1 MENIFDP
8 YGWTIFAVLKVM
20 FISFELK
27 FRAFELIFKAFE
39 HRFKAY
45 ERSFLL
51 ELETIINRKG
61 TFLSVYIKK
70 STCTVEKNP
79 ETIK

>member
-1 MENIFDP
+1 MRTIANNC
-8 YGWTIFAVLKVM
+8 IFAVLKVM
-20 FISFELK
+20 FISFEYK

-51 ELETIINRKG
+51 GLETIINRNN
-61 TFLSVYIKK
+61 LNYY
-70 STCTVEKNP
+70 
-79 ETIK
+79 

>member
-1 MENIFDP
+1 
-8 YGWTIFAVLKVM
+8 M

-27 FRAFELIFKAFE
+27 FRAFELIFKASE

-51 ELETIINRKG
+51 GLETIINRNNINNYKERKQYG
-61 TFLSVYIKK
+61 KVQVLLLSLPCLSLDFLVFFLQH
-70 STCTVEKNP
+70 
-79 ETIK
+79 